1 MAGRVSHY
9 RDSGVL
15 VTGGAGVIG
24 RELIQSLLAG
34 GARVMCA
41 DLKPPPDGMDP
52 GVTYVEGDAN
62 ELTADIVRD
71 FDPAYCFHLAATFE
85 RTEETEGF
93 WDENFRHN
101 VQLSHHVATVTR
113 SAPSLRRNVF
123 ASSYLVYDPALYLFD
138 SPQSTATRLS
148 ESDRL
153 RPRNLCGSAKLMH
166 EQELEFLGLFDRA
179 GLSSISAR
187 IFRVYGRGS
196 KDVVSRWVRSLITD
210 PDAPLAAFATD
221 GMFDYVYA
229 GDVAEGLLRL
239 GATKATG
246 VVNLASG
253 KARRVSE
260 LLELLAERFP
270 GAKWSSD
277 ASDIPLEAHQA
288 DLGRLEGLTGWR
300 PRTGLEEGLD
310 ILIEHERTMGAPV
323 TRSERQAAPRGGQ
336 RGGGP

>member
-1 MAGRVSHY
+1 VEAVSAY
-9 RDSGVL
+9 SDSGVL

-41 DLKPPPDGMDP
+41 DLKPLPDWMDP
-52 GVTYVEGDAN
+52 DVTYVEGDAN
-62 ELTADIVRD
+62 NLGADSVRD

-93 WDENFRHN
+93 WDESFRHN
-101 VQLSHHVATVTR
+101 VQLSHHVATVAR

-138 SPQSTATRLS
+138 SPQSEATALT
-148 ESDRL
+148 ETAPL

-166 EQELEFLGLFDRA
+166 EQELEFLGLFD
-179 GLSSISAR
+179 GTGFSSISAR

-196 KDVVSRWVRSLITD
+196 KDVVSRWVRSLIAD
-210 PDAPLAAFATD
+210 PQAPLAAFATE

-229 GDVAEGLLRL
+229 ADVAEGLLRL
-239 GATKATG
+239 GATQATG
-246 VVNLASG
+246 AVNLASG
-253 KARRVSE
+253 RARRVSE

-270 GAKWSSD
+270 GAKWTKGPSD
-277 ASDIPLEAHQA
+277 VLLEAHQA
-288 DLGRLEGLTGWR
+288 ELGRLEQLTGWL
-300 PRTGLEEGLD
+300 PPTSLEEGLD
-310 ILIEHERTMGAPV
+310 ILVEHERTK
-323 TRSERQAAPRGGQ
+323 
-336 RGGGP
+336 GP